1 MPDTAK
7 SDTLSLSGFLHFLFD
22 GLEGYIY
29 APTLDRESGEFRQV
43 FVKTSNLE
51 RLEKHLKDSAQDT
64 DVYLAP
70 AVFSDAKVSKQ
81 TFVASNVVWCEFD
94 GNAPDSYEG
103 PDPSLRILSS
113 IAGHEHHYFR
123 LDESITDYSILEEI
137 NRGLAFTLEA
147 DKSGWDCTQIL
158 RPPETHNY
166 KRDKPV
172 GIVEVTGTIH
182 NIGAFTEFKAPPRMD
197 DAKISLKQIPD
208 VMDVIYKYAF
218 PDDFRSVFAANPP
231 EGSRSTY
238 MMRVG
243 YYAAEAGATDEEIYS
258 LIFNFD
264 ERVGKFIQRADR
276 HRRLVDIIERV
287 RVKYPSASDRDAEA
301 DSFDPIEVF
310 DIISFGHQTL
320 EVDWL
325 IPSLLQ
331 QQGNMMLVGPPGV
344 GKTQVALNFA
354 YGLATGT
361 EILNYSVDKPRRI
374 LFVSCEMGPVD
385 LKVFTDQM
393 TSQFDADQQA
403 LLSENFFVFPHGEP
417 LYLNTPTGQE
427 QLKRMID
434 VLKVDGFIF
443 DSLGSATNKSLTDE
457 EGTKG
462 LLDFNDRLRKE
473 MGVFSWFIHHNRKAT
488 ENNKEPS
495 GLADVYGSQYITAR
509 ATTVLSL
516 WPLPQNVLKVRELKK
531 RLAAQESDWYIK
543 REAKHLRF
551 RRATADET
559 AVVIEKKTT
568 PIGKATKDNGNK
580 FNI

>member
-1 MPDTAK
+1 MPDIAK
-7 SDTLSLSGFLHFLFD
+7 SDSLSLSGFLHFLFD

-29 APTLDRESGEFRQV
+29 APTLDRDTGEFRQV
-43 FVKTSNLE
+43 FVKSSNLE
-51 RLEKHLKDSAQDT
+51 RLEKHITESAQAT

-81 TFVASNVVWCEFD
+81 TFAASNVVWCEFD
-94 GNAPDSYEG
+94 GNAPKEYAL
-103 PDPSLRILSS
+103 DPSVVIQSS
-113 IAGHEHHYFR
+113 LERHEHSYWR
-123 LDESITDYSILEEI
+123 LDEPITDFAVLEEI

-158 RPPETHNY
+158 RPPATHNY
-166 KRDKPV
+166 KRDRPV
-172 GIVEVTGTIH
+172 VLSGATGAIC
-182 NIGAFTEFKAPPRMD
+182 NIGDFTGFTAPPRVD
-197 DAKISLKQIPD
+197 EKSITIGQLPD
-208 VMDVIYKYAF
+208 VMDVIYKYPF
-218 PDDFRSVFAANPP
+218 PEDFRDVFSSNPA

-243 YYAAEAGATDEEIYS
+243 YMAAEVGCTNEELYA
-258 LIFNFD
+258 LLYNYD
-264 ERVGKFIQRADR
+264 DRVGKYVKRLDR
-276 HRRLVDIIERV
+276 QRRLLDIIERV
-287 RVKYPSASDRDAEA
+287 RVKWPLKSDEELSVD
-301 DSFDPIEVF
+301 FDPIEVY
-310 DIISFGHQTL
+310 DVISFGHQTL

-325 IPSLLQ
+325 VPSLLQ
-331 QQGNMMLVGPPGV
+331 QQGNMLLVGPPGV

-354 YGLATGT
+354 YGLATGET
-361 EILNYSVDKPRRI
+361 VLEYAFDRPRRI

-393 TSQFDADQQA
+393 TSQFDSEQQA

-417 LYLNTPTGQE
+417 LYLNSKQGQE

-434 VLKVDGFIF
+434 VLRIDGFIF
-443 DSLGSATNKSLTDE
+443 DSLGSATNKALTDE
-457 EGTKG
+457 ESTKG
-462 LLDFNDRLRKE
+462 LLDFNDSLRKD

-516 WPLPQNVLKVRELKK
+516 WPLQQGVLKVRELKK
-531 RLAAQESDWYIK
+531 RLAPQEQDWYIK

-551 RRATADET
+551 RRATADE
-559 AVVIEKKTT
+559 AAIVIEKKST
-568 PIGKATKDNGNK
+568 IGKASSGNK

>member
-1 MPDTAK
+1 MPDIAK
-7 SDTLSLSGFLHFLFD
+7 SDSLSLSGFLHFLFD

-29 APTLDRESGEFRQV
+29 APTLDRDTGEFRQV
-43 FVKTSNLE
+43 FVKTSSLE
-51 RLEKHLKDSAQDT
+51 RLEKHITESAQTT

-70 AVFSDAKVSKQ
+70 AVFSDAKVSKS
-81 TFVASNVVWCEFD
+81 TFAASNVVWCEFD
-94 GNAPDSYEG
+94 GNAPTEYAVE
-103 PDPSLRILSS
+103 PSVTIKSS
-113 IAGHEHHYFR
+113 LERHEHSYWR
-123 LDESITDYSILEEI
+123 LDEPITDFAVLEEI

-158 RPPETHNY
+158 RPPQTHNY
-166 KRDKPV
+166 KRDRPV
-172 GIVEVTGTIH
+172 VLSGATGAIC
-182 NIGAFTEFKAPPRMD
+182 NIGDFASLKAPARMD
-197 DAKISLKQIPD
+197 DAEIKIGQLPD

-218 PDDFRSVFAANPP
+218 PDDFREVFSSNPA

-243 YYAAEAGATDEEIYS
+243 YMAAEVGCTNEEIYA
-258 LIFNFD
+258 LLYNYDDRI
-264 ERVGKFIQRADR
+264 GKYVKRLDR
-276 HRRLVDIIERV
+276 QRRLLDIIERV
-287 RVKYPSASDRDAEA
+287 RVKWPLKSNTELSVD
-301 DSFDPIEVF
+301 FDPIEVY
-310 DIISFGHQTL
+310 DVISFGHQTL

-331 QQGNMMLVGPPGV
+331 QQGNMLLVGPPGV

-354 YGLATGT
+354 YGLATGET
-361 EILNYSVDKPRRI
+361 ILEYAFDRPRRI

-393 TSQFDADQQA
+393 TSQFDAEQQA

-417 LYLNTPTGQE
+417 LYLNSKQGQE

-434 VLKVDGFIF
+434 VLRIDGFIF
-443 DSLGSATNKSLTDE
+443 DSLGSATNKALTDE
-457 EGTKG
+457 ESTKG
-462 LLDFNDRLRKE
+462 LLDFNDSLRKD

-516 WPLPQNVLKVRELKK
+516 WPLQQGVLKVRELKK
-531 RLAAQESDWYIK
+531 RLAPQEQDWYIK

-551 RRATADET
+551 RRATADE
-559 AVVIEKKTT
+559 AAIVIEKKST
-568 PIGKATKDNGNK
+568 IGKASGGNK